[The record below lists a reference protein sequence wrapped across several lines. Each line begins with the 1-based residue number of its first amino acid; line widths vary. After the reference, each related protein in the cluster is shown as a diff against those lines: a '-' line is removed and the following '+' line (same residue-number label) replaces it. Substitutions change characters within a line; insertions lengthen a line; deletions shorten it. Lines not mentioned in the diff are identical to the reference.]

1 MLGQIGARRL
11 ALERGRARMGNPH
24 RLINERRQRADELS
38 ERMSRSLHQA
48 CNRRR
53 KELQAIEGRL
63 LRAHPQRRI
72 ADQRAALVTL
82 ERRLSRCGSATLGER
97 RRSLEALSSTLAA
110 LSPLKVLDRGYS
122 LTRGPDGKVLRGR
135 AGLVP
140 GDALTVTL
148 RDGDLRTRIE
158 EIVDTK
164 SK

>member
-1 MLGQIGARRL
+1 M
-11 ALERGRARMGNPH
+11 
-24 RLINERRQRADELS
+24 
-38 ERMSRSLHQA
+38 
-48 CNRRR
+48 
-53 KELQAIEGRL
+53 
-63 LRAHPQRRI
+63 RAHPQRRI

-122 LTRGPDGKVLRGR
+122 LTRGPDGKVLHGR
-135 AGLVP
+135 AGLAP